1 MGETENKNMLVLFGV
16 IVATLLVILIS
27 ILGLDVPV
35 VPVCVIV
42 LIEAALAVCLH
53 DVPIWLHGLVVLVQ
67 IVAGILCHNVIF
79 VVMCV
84 VLYLLGILTLGVVR
98 D

>member
-1 MGETENKNMLVLFGV
+1 M
-16 IVATLLVILIS
+16 
-27 ILGLDVPV
+27 
-35 VPVCVIV
+35 
-42 LIEAALAVCLH
+42 IEAAPAVCLH